1 MKLKIEPKEKKSSA
15 GLGWRWLYVVFALL
29 AGMPQAF
36 AQTTF
41 SFTLKGQSLFKEE
54 KKHLDEFEF
63 IAGEMQYLEDEE
75 RDEEGYAPRATLMAR
90 GPYMRQVL
98 DYQVTD
104 SAVEIAQKMQEAL
117 SRQGYSIVFSCEKNA
132 CGDVAAWQLYLSND
146 VSGQEE
152 RQYYYFARKDSL
164 DARVELV
171 SVYINEFT
179 RRPRAIIDRV
189 SSTAFDLGSIQVAGK
204 TYAINNEHKRHVY
217 FDTDSSVLKPNADTV
232 LMELIDGLDDDEALL
247 IVGHADS
254 TGASK
259 YNHTLSEARANSV
272 KRFFLD
278 RSIDPQRVF
287 VRGDGD
293 TAPVASNQDEAGR
306 AKNRRTAV
314 YRVAYIAPR

>member
-1 MKLKIEPKEKKSSA
+1 MKIESKEKKSSA
-15 GLGWRWLYVVFALL
+15 GLGWRCLYMVLVLL
-29 AGMPQAF
+29 PGLPQAY
-36 AQTTF
+36 AQSNF
-41 SFTLKGQSLFKEE
+41 NFTLKGQSLFKEE

-90 GPYMRQVL
+90 GPYVRQVF

-104 SAVEIAQKMQEAL
+104 SAVEIAQKVQDAL
-117 SRQGYSIVFSCEKNA
+117 HKQGYSLVFNCEKKA

-152 RQYYYFARKDSL
+152 RQFYYLARKDSL

-179 RRPRAIIDRV
+179 RRPRAIIDKV
-189 SSTAFDLGSIQVAGK
+189 SSTAFDLGSIQVEGK
-204 TYAINNEHKRHVY
+204 TYAINNEHRRHVY
-217 FDTDSSVLKPNADTV
+217 FDTDSSVLKPDAGNV
-232 LMELIDGLDDDEALL
+232 LVELIDELDDNEALL

-254 TGASK
+254 TGAAS
-259 YNHTLSEARANSV
+259 YNHTLSEARADSV
-272 KRFFLD
+272 KKYFLD
-278 RSIDPQRVF
+278 HSIDPQRVF

-306 AKNRRTAV
+306 AKNRRTAI
-314 YRVAYIAPR
+314 YRVAYMAP